1 MSIAHWVYSAFGL
14 VVGSFLNVCI
24 YRIPRGE
31 SIVLPRSRCP
41 RCGAA
46 IRPYDNVPV
55 LSYLILRGRCRSCGD
70 PISIRYPVVELVTGL
85 LFYACAAQWDFTP
98 PTFVNSLL
106 LSLLVVLVFVD
117 YEHQILPNVVTIP
130 GILAGILLSPFQA
143 DGAYR
148 DILTFS
154 AASALSPDTLESL
167 VPWLGSVIGALVG
180 GGILFV
186 VGYGYQLVRRRHGLG
201 MGDVKMMAMV
211 GAFLGWRSA
220 LLTIFAASFAGSIVG
235 LFLILFRGKNLQHK
249 LAFGTFLGAGAAAML
264 FLGASILGW
273 YASPR

>member
-1 MSIAHWVYSAFGL
+1 MSIAHWFYFAFGL

-55 LSYLILRGRCRSCGD
+55 LSYLILRGRCRSCEN

-85 LFYACAAQWDFTP
+85 LFYACAAQWDFTA

-130 GILAGILLSPFQA
+130 GTLAGILLSPFQA
-143 DGAYR
+143 EGAYR

-154 AASALSPDTLESL
+154 AASALSPDTLEGL
-167 VPWLGSVIGALVG
+167 LPWLGSTIGAVIG

-186 VGYGYQLVRRRHGLG
+186 VGYGYQLVRKRHGLG

-249 LAFGTFLGAGAAAML
+249 LAFGTFLGVGAAAML
-264 FLGASILGW
+264 FFGASILGW
-273 YASPR
+273 YAGPR